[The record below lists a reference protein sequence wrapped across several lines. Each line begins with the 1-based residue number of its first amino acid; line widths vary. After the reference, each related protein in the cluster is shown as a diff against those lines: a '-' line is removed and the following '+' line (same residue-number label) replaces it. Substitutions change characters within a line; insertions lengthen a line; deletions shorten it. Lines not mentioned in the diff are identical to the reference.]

1 MQNSL
6 TDAQLRKVMR
16 SNRRVLWL
24 STHWLWIAVGFLVVY
39 TGLALTPPFL
49 MKAGLTG
56 PANVIYTIY
65 KPMCHQFAFRSLF
78 LFGEQLT
85 YPREAAGVGHTH
97 SFETYASRDPHFADL
112 NISQWSAELQLR
124 ARSFNGNEEM
134 GYKAALCER
143 DLAIYGTMVLM
154 GLAFSRVR
162 HWLRPAPL
170 LLYFF
175 VGIVPL
181 GLDGFSQMFSY
192 PPFEFWPVRET
203 IPVFRFMTGALFGA
217 MNVWLAF
224 PYLESSMR
232 EAAEAMREKISIAA
246 QHLAERGYTAPG
258 A

>member
-1 MQNSL
+1 MPDAPSL
-6 TDAQLRKVMR
+6 TEAELRKLTR

-24 STHWLWIAVGFLVVY
+24 STHWLGIVLTFLLLY
-39 TGLALTPPFL
+39 TGLSLTPPLL

-56 PANVIYTIY
+56 PAHVIYTLY

-78 LFGEQLT
+78 FFGDHIT
-85 YPREAAGVGHTH
+85 YPREAAGVDDAA
-97 SFETYASRDPHFADL
+97 SFETYAVRDPHFADL
-112 NISQWSAELQLR
+112 NIREWSAELQLR

-143 DLAIYGTMVLM
+143 DVAIYGTMFLM
-154 GLAFSRVR
+154 GLLFKRVR

-175 VGIVPL
+175 VGIAPM
-181 GLDGFSQMFSY
+181 GMDGFSQMFSY

-203 IPVFRFMTGALFGA
+203 IPVFRVLTGALFGA

-224 PYLESSMR
+224 PYLEASMR
-232 EAAEAMREKISIAA
+232 EAAEAMRER
-246 QHLAERGYTAPG
+246 LAVAGQRLGSREHSR
-258 A
+258 